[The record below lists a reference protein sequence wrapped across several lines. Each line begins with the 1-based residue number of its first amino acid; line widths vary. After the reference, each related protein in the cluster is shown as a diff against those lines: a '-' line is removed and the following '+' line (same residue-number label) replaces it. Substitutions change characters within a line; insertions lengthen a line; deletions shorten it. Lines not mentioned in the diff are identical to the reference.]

1 MFSYRLNQIFALAAS
16 VFALIELVSF
26 HGDPSA
32 RLRQALLL
40 YSSLLIATVSTFAMK
55 NLVGQRRY
63 ARFGHLL
70 LVTSLGIYLL
80 FLWSNALLVGIG
92 WTVSG
97 AGAILLVNHANNRNS
112 RRALREMGIWFL
124 ISDVAFWTALSLA
137 YFHHI
142 NLFAA
147 TTSSHGHGSALYYF
161 IALLITVSGVIRS
174 GAFPAMRWLILTS
187 EAPSPLSAFLH
198 AGIVNGFGY
207 LLIVLPIIHRTRIII
222 VVVST
227 ITIILAL
234 SIMRHRHDEKGKL
247 ANGTSMQMA
256 FMALEGVLGIPG
268 IVLLHIVGHGS
279 YKSWSFLRAGG
290 APLRK
295 KNAMPLPQEEADS
308 ALVIVLLTGLYALA
322 VGIAITLLGQDYLLN
337 ISVLSVAL
345 ASSLIFSSKLVKSL
359 RVQLTIFSVLLFF
372 VYILIVWSASG
383 LFPKVG
389 HSSATLVLTLSL
401 MIIFVTLILRITP
414 RNWTLRVASRV
425 NKYSLSRG
433 ELREGLQKLRT
444 AAPKFLEEERTRQLV
459 EVTTLPFAQ
468 GMALSRV
475 VAQDSLVGLNH
486 LDFRDAAKIAQGYGV
501 SLYSSATQYLSWL
514 DHGLISSDA
523 LSECLAEYSPEL
535 TIEELISS
543 TQAWEQLEIL
553 ASKDEGALLPT
564 VADQLAAGAN
574 WWSAQSWFSAKLDQ
588 SIGAYQL
595 WRNTL
600 PAKQQE
606 LLPQKPIAA
615 LAQIL
620 PLLISP
626 AKEGVEVSNDEVIA
640 LLRRLISLDISWLL
654 YARGLGREA
663 EESLLALRA
672 ALLLFARGK
681 LADIQVVT
689 SPHAHLWQLALE
701 QSFADD
707 LKSKI
712 VRTDSTQVI
721 ACEFAVSVVTCIDVR
736 SDVLRVKAEEVPGV
750 RTVGMAGFF
759 GVDLCVSNSGNVG
772 RENFAPIILTPSLE
786 VVDKR
791 RARFLWSLPSL
802 WKYASSGSGAL
813 AIAEGFGFV
822 TGVLSAVNT
831 FAPKFSRKLNR
842 PFEPARWLD
851 GTGSD
856 ISFLADDQKL
866 KYAFNI
872 LAIVFPLDL
881 EITGEVVFVGHGAE
895 ASNTPF
901 RSMYECGACG
911 GNNGGLNARFAA
923 SLMNDA
929 LVQTMLSS
937 KYLGRKIRFY
947 AAEHNTTAATFTLD
961 PLQMKEVVMHSSPT
975 LRNLANNISTLPR
988 REFPTS
994 PNLVST
1000 NIATASAWWQVFP
1013 EWGLSGNA
1021 GCIIGPRE
1029 LTRNMNLCSRVFLH
1043 DYCWESDPGGEILK
1057 TIFSGP
1063 GVVMQMINS
1072 AYNVAITS
1080 PKNFSSGDKTR
1091 HNVLGEAGV
1100 LLGAEGPLL
1109 RGMPWQAIS
1118 PYPDLSK
1125 GESRGHIPIR
1135 LQIFVAAPDS
1145 IISRALY
1152 GTALAPLV
1160 LGGWVALHSLNTEI
1174 AATHKGA
1181 YSERDFTTEA

>member
-1 MFSYRLNQIFALAAS
+1 MFSYRLNQFLALAAS
-16 VFALIELVSF
+16 LFALIELVNS
-26 HGDPSA
+26 HSNLSA
-32 RLRQALLL
+32 HIRLTLLL
-40 YSSLLIATVSTFAMK
+40 YSSLLIVTVSTFAMR
-55 NLVGQRRY
+55 NLVGQPRY
-63 ARFGHLL
+63 TRFGHLL
-70 LVTSLGIYLL
+70 LVTSQGIYLL
-80 FLWSNALLVGIG
+80 FLCSNALLVGIG

-97 AGAILLVNHANNRNS
+97 AGALLLVNHANNRKS
-112 RRALREMGIWFL
+112 RRAMREIGVWFL
-124 ISDVAFWTALSLA
+124 VSDLAFWAALLLA
-137 YFHHI
+137 HNHHI

-147 TTSSHGHGSALYYF
+147 NTGSHVHGSTLYYS

-207 LLIVLPIIHRTRIII
+207 LLIVFPIIHRTRIII
-222 VVVST
+222 VVISM

-268 IVLLHIVGHGS
+268 IILLHIVGHGS

-295 KNAMPLPQEEADS
+295 KNAMPLPQKGVDGTWA
-308 ALVIVLLTGLYALA
+308 IVLLTSLYISI
-322 VGIAITLLGQDYLLN
+322 VGIAIILLGRDYLLN

-345 ASSLIFSSKLVKSL
+345 ASSLIFSSKLPKSL
-359 RVQLTIFSVLLFF
+359 RVQSTIFSMFLFF
-372 VYILIVWSASG
+372 IYVLIVWSASE
-383 LFPKVG
+383 LFPKSG
-389 HSSATLVLTLSL
+389 DSSVTLVLTLSIL
-401 MIIFVTLILRITP
+401 IISVTLILRITP
-414 RNWTLRVASRV
+414 RKWTLRVASRA
-425 NKYSLSRG
+425 NKYSLSQRD
-433 ELREGLQKLRT
+433 LREGLQRLQT
-444 AAPKFLEEERTRQLV
+444 ASSRSFEQERTHQLV
-459 EVTTLPFAQ
+459 EVTTSPFAE
-468 GMALSRV
+468 GMALSRI

-486 LDFRDAAKIAQGYGV
+486 LDYGDAAKIAQRYGI

-514 DHGLISSDA
+514 DQGIICPTA
-523 LSECLAEYSPEL
+523 LSEHLKEYSLEL
-535 TIEELISS
+535 TFEELMANTQ
-543 TQAWEQLEIL
+543 TQAQLEIL
-553 ASKDEGALLPT
+553 ASKNKGVRLAT
-564 VADQLAAGAN
+564 VADRLAASAN
-574 WWSAQSWFSAKLDQ
+574 WWSAQSWSNAKLDQ

-595 WRNTL
+595 WRETL
-600 PAKQQE
+600 PAKHRE

-620 PLLISP
+620 PLLVSRSN
-626 AKEGVEVSNDEVIA
+626 KGVEAPNDDVIA
-640 LLRRLISLDISWLL
+640 LLQRLISLDISWLL
-654 YARGLGREA
+654 YAKGLGSDA

-672 ALLLFARGK
+672 ALLLFTRGE
-681 LADIQVVT
+681 LEDIQVNT
-689 SPHAHLWQLALE
+689 IPHAHLWQSALE
-701 QSFADD
+701 QSFSDN
-707 LKSKI
+707 LKSEI
-712 VRTDSTQVI
+712 TPVDSMRKSGRK
-721 ACEFAVSVVTCIDVR
+721 FDVSVVTCIDVR
-736 SDVLRVKAEEVPGV
+736 SDVLRMKAEEVARV

-759 GVDLCVSNSGNVG
+759 GLDLCVSNFGNG
-772 RENFAPIILTPSLE
+772 GGENFAPIILTPSLE
-786 VVDKR
+786 IVDERK
-791 RARFLWSLPSL
+791 ARFIWSLPAL

-813 AIAEGFGFV
+813 AIAEGFGLLN
-822 TGVLSAVNT
+822 GVLSATNT

-842 PFEPARWLD
+842 LFEPDRWLD

-856 ISFLADDQKL
+856 ISILTNAQKL
-866 KYAFNI
+866 EYASNI
-872 LAIVFPLDL
+872 LAIVFPLDS
-881 EITGEVVFVGHGAE
+881 EITEEVVFVGHGAE

-911 GNNGGLNARFAA
+911 GNNGSLNARFAT

-929 LVQTMLSS
+929 LVQSTLSS
-937 KYLGRKIRFY
+937 KYLGRTIRFY
-947 AAEHNTTAATFTLD
+947 AAEHNTTAATFTID
-961 PLQMKEVVMHSSPT
+961 PLQMKEVATQSSAI
-975 LRNLANNISTLPR
+975 LQNLVNNISTLPR

-994 PNLVST
+994 SNLVS
-1000 NIATASAWWQVFP
+1000 ADVSTASAWWQVFP
-1013 EWGLSGNA
+1013 EWGLSANA
-1021 GCIIGPRE
+1021 ACIIGPRE
-1029 LTRNMNLCSRVFLH
+1029 LTRNINLRSRVFLH
-1043 DYCWESDPGGEILK
+1043 DYCWENDPGGEILK

-1063 GVVMQMINS
+1063 GIVMQMINS
-1072 AYNVAITS
+1072 AYNAAITS

-1160 LGGWVALHSLNTEI
+1160 LGGWVSLHSLNTEI
-1174 AATHKGA
+1174 ASIRKGA
-1181 YSERDFTTEA
+1181 YSEQDLTTEA